1 MDSGYPRRV
10 RAQRLVFTGRIAGFG
25 TTTGVRMV
33 VGTWA
38 ESPFGAFTDVMV
50 QTAEDE
56 RVLLAPDARIADF
69 VSDTYRFDRI
79 EVGPV
84 GAESGAGRLDVS
96 APGLELTV
104 SIGRPAP
111 IDRLLRLVP
120 EALAVAPWWLR
131 FIDPIAA
138 RIVPGVHTAGS
149 AGNNR
154 REFYGVRR
162 SRLIAGVAGCFCGRD
177 LGGVA
182 PLLPP
187 VAFGFSSAPPTPQIV
202 EVTTTIDLPTRAG
215 I

>member
-1 MDSGYPRRV
+1 M

-84 GAESGAGRLDVS
+84 GAEPGAGRLDVS

-138 RIVPGVHTAGS
+138 RIIPGVHTAGS

-187 VAFGFSSAPPTPQIV
+187 VGFGFSSAPPTPQIV